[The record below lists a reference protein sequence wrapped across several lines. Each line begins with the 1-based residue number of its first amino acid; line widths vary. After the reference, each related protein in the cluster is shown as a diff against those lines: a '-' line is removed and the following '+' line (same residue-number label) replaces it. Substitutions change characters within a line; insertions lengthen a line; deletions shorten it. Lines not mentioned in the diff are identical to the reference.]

1 MTGSDPAFGSA
12 RLLGQV
18 EFALTLPPTHQPQ
31 DLLPKMTGHL
41 RRHVRAFDAKEAC
54 PDWWEPLYRIASNA
68 AIFLSRDWMETW
80 IGIYGAEF
88 TGNWVWWSCNG
99 VVVGGC
105 LLLRKT
111 ARISVF
117 FMPTLYL
124 NAGGATS
131 TRSPLA
137 EHNDV
142 LFAPGHEDAI
152 VSDLTEFLSTLAW
165 SRIVLSGCCANGI
178 IERVIAAIPQSRSD
192 LDHKPAPY
200 VNIESLRDAPFLTQV
215 SSNTRAQVKR
225 SQRVYEAESGPVSL
239 VAATDLDTGME
250 FFDEL
255 ATLHNE
261 RWAGKGVA
269 GSFSS
274 QSAVAFHRALIRRL
288 WSSGGVKLLRVTAGQ
303 STVGVLYNFIS
314 DGAVFFYQSGF
325 AWQQNSQLKPGL
337 LTHCLAI
344 EHCRIDGLREY
355 DFLAGDSQYKR
366 SLSTHQRHL
375 FWATVYRARGGVK
388 VFLMAQKF
396 KRLLMRL
403 RARAIARL
411 RK

>member
-1 MTGSDPAFGSA
+1 MTD
-12 RLLGQV
+12 R
-18 EFALTLPPTHQPQ
+18 
-31 DLLPKMTGHL
+31 L
-41 RRHVRAFDAKEAC
+41 RRHVSAFDAKDAL
-54 PDWWEPLYRIASNA
+54 PDWWEPLYQTASNA

-88 TGNWVWWSCNG
+88 SGDWVSWSWNG
-99 VVVGGC
+99 LVVGGC

-111 ARISVF
+111 VRIRLFS
-117 FMPTLYL
+117 MPTLYL
-124 NAGGATS
+124 NAAGATS

-142 LFAPGHEDAI
+142 LFVPGHDDAI
-152 VSDLTEFLSTLAW
+152 VRDLTDFLSELAW
-165 SRIVLSGCCANGI
+165 SRIVLSGCSTDGI
-178 IERVIAAIPQSRSD
+178 IERVVAAIPQTQSD

-200 VNIESLRDAPFLTQV
+200 VDLGSLGDAPFLTQV

-225 SQRVYEAESGPVSL
+225 SQRVYESESGPVAL
-239 VAATDLDTGME
+239 VSATDLDTGMV

-255 ATLHNE
+255 AALHNE
-261 RWAGKGVA
+261 RWAGKGVT

-274 QSAVAFHRALIRRL
+274 KSAVTFHRTLIRRL
-288 WSSGGVKLLRVTAGQ
+288 WPSGGVKLLRVKAGQ
-303 STVGVLYNFIS
+303 NTVGVLYNFIS

-344 EHCRIDGLREY
+344 EHCRIDGMREY

-375 FWATVYRARGGVK
+375 LWATVYRARGGVK